1 MYINFQQTRVGRSV
15 QTVHTNI
22 FANNRNLHKFATTKS
37 NFDKKLLFRHASSYN
52 VRIRIRIILFWIYK
66 YGTISV
72 TIIYNNKN
80 DSRINPGNRYKDIR
94 RGTSVTIRL
103 PGQRKLINKIDI

>member
-1 MYINFQQTRVGRSV
+1 MCMYMCIYMYMYIYVR
-15 QTVHTNI
+15 I
-22 FANNRNLHKFATTKS
+22 
-37 NFDKKLLFRHASSYN
+37 
-52 VRIRIRIILFWIYK
+52 RIRIRIILFWIYK

>member
-1 MYINFQQTRVGRSV
+1 MYLRSIDK
-15 QTVHTNI
+15 HSYSN
-22 FANNRNLHKFATTKS
+22 TT
-37 NFDKKLLFRHASSYN
+37 DIRI
-52 VRIRIRIILFWIYK
+52 RIRIRIILFWIYK

-103 PGQRKLINKIDI
+103 PGQRKLNKIDI